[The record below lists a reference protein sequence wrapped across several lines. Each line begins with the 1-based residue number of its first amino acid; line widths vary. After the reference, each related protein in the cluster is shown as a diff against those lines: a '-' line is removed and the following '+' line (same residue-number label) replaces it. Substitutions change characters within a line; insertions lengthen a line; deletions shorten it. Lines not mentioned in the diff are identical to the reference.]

1 MRLALVFTAALCA
14 GLALVAAGLAPII
27 HLWLGAGAAVPGA
40 AGAWLVA
47 TWISAAMFGQTL
59 SYFLLGLGR
68 LERVAL
74 PLFVRARVVAARDL
88 ARTNSTPG
96 AAAVIL

>member
-27 HLWLGAGAAVPGA
+27 HLWLG

-74 PLFVRARVVAARDL
+74 PLFVRASVVAARDL
-88 ARTNSTPG
+88 ARKNSTPG